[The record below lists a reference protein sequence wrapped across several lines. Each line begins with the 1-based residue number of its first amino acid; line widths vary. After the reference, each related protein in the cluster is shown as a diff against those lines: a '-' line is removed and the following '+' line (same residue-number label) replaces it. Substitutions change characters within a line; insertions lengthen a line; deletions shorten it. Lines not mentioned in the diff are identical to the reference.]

1 MTRERCG
8 LCGEPIDPG
17 DADAVQVHG
26 GEGGLVYEG
35 CLAQYDD
42 ADDPPQDARPT
53 GAQRERGP
61 KEAALTTAE
70 LWAERIRDTRDPYE
84 FSDILDWLH
93 SSRSETHVIIR
104 DFREGW
110 CLHVFRDRSVLDCS
124 GYLFTREQAAAV
136 AGAAIMA
143 ALMYAGSR

>member
-53 GAQRERGP
+53 GAQRGGEIARLF
-61 KEAALTTAE
+61 AS
-70 LWAERIRDTRDPYE
+70 TRRKP
-84 FSDILDWLH
+84 L
-93 SSRSETHVIIR
+93 V
-104 DFREGW
+104 
-110 CLHVFRDRSVLDCS
+110 
-124 GYLFTREQAAAV
+124 V
-136 AGAAIMA
+136 AFDGD
-143 ALMYAGSR
+143 